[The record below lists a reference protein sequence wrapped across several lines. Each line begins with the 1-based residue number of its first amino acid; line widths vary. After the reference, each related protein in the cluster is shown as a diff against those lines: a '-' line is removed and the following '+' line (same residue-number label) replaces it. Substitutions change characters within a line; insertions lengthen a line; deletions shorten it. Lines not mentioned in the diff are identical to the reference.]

1 MPTNA
6 LVFVGMRNVA
16 QHWWCTQQAVLRSR
30 AEELGFFTA
39 CLQDRIE
46 YAFRLKLIDKLP
58 RPDEEVLTV
67 GRKITLSN
75 VEGFRESDQKIFP
88 SGQQQGDIVS
98 DIVVTQR
105 ERLDKDGNRTRSI
118 NPDLPLAEK
127 SFLEKDAAD
136 HGIRVISNPML
147 RGDFLEGTRAEKYH
161 RLRWNF
167 TWGNYTVLG
176 VADGLTKEF
185 VYEFKTT
192 QKRHYLYSA
201 KPVAFAQA
209 DLYGYFFS
217 NGPESGCSFT
227 SSTKVR
233 PRPTTEV

>member
-1 MPTNA
+1 MANTPKAAQHRGMRPIRRKETNDIRGTLGKLMRDRKRIERLLALEKQRGGVPTNA

-105 ERLDKDGNRTRSI
+105 ERLDI
-118 NPDLPLAEK
+118 
-127 SFLEKDAAD
+127 
-136 HGIRVISNPML
+136 
-147 RGDFLEGTRAEKYH
+147 
-161 RLRWNF
+161 
-167 TWGNYTVLG
+167 
-176 VADGLTKEF
+176 
-185 VYEFKTT
+185 
-192 QKRHYLYSA
+192 
-201 KPVAFAQA
+201 
-209 DLYGYFFS
+209 
-217 NGPESGCSFT
+217 
-227 SSTKVR
+227 
-233 PRPTTEV
+233 